1 MSKEDK
7 FNSDRRSIS
16 GCEVAQG
23 VGGEEEGEELLGDGK
38 VWPHHQ
44 SDGYTGVHIC
54 ENTSTLRMGGFIMQI
69 IAP

>member
-38 VWPHHQ
+38 V
-44 SDGYTGVHIC
+44 
-54 ENTSTLRMGGFIMQI
+54 
-69 IAP
+69 